1 VFGRADAPRARL
13 APAVLASCAIPGYFR
28 PVTIDGV
35 EYMDGGVHSATNAD
49 VLRNEEL
56 DVVVIVSSLSAA
68 DGGANGADGL
78 LRRIVHRRME
88 REIIR
93 LEQAGTAV
101 IRLEPGAE
109 ARRVMGLK
117 AMAEDR
123 GPGVIAAAYDETRQR
138 ILDTPSLA
146 ALGESLPTATAG

>member
-1 VFGRADAPRARL
+1 
-13 APAVLASCAIPGYFR
+13 VLASCAIPGYFR

-56 DVVVIVSSLSAA
+56 DVVVIVSSLSA
-68 DGGANGADGL
+68 
-78 LRRIVHRRME
+78 IV
-88 REIIR
+88 R

-101 IRLEPGAE
+101 ISLEPGAE